1 MGIKVPELIPQS
13 PPSALNQST
22 AGELLDY
29 QHGDKLRGQ
38 PLSMMVAAG
47 PYTLDDDLLYQP
59 LSALIDV
66 AIEERPD
73 ALILVSLAPSAAT
86 DTSSVHLS
94 TRIIL

>member
-1 MGIKVPELIPQS
+1 MGIRIPELIPQS

-29 QHGDKLRGQ
+29 QHGDKLRGE

-66 AIEERPD
+66 AI
-73 ALILVSLAPSAAT
+73 ILVSLAPPAAT

-94 TRIIL
+94 TRIILW

>member
-1 MGIKVPELIPQS
+1 MFIALTHQS
-13 PPSALNQST
+13 PPSALAQT
-22 AGELLDY
+22 PAEELLDF

-59 LSALIDV
+59 LAALIDV

-73 ALILVSLAPSAAT
+73 VLILVSQ
-86 DTSSVHLS
+86 SV
-94 TRIIL
+94 